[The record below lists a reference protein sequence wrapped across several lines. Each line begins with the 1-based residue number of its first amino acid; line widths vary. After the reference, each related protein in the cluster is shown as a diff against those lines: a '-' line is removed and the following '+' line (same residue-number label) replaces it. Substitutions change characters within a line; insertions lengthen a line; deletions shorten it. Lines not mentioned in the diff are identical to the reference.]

1 MSAYPID
8 EIRKQFPALGRTY
21 HGKPVV
27 FLDGPGG
34 SQVVKGAMD
43 AMVAY
48 MTSGN
53 ANLHGQFPT
62 SRETEAMI
70 QESREAV
77 ADLVNA
83 QPSEVAFGQNATSLA
98 FSIARALSRDWKPGD
113 EIVLTE
119 MDHPANIDPWLSAA
133 EDKGVK
139 VNWIPV
145 DSETL
150 TLDLSDL
157 DGLIHSGTRLV
168 AVTLASNAVGTI
180 PDIRPIIKK
189 AREAGA
195 LTAVDAVHAVPHFA
209 IDREQLDAD
218 FLLFSAYKFF
228 GPHIGMAVIRSSVF
242 KDLKPYKVA
251 PSDAHYPDNLQTGT
265 QNFAGIAGVKAS
277 IAFIESLGNGETRRE
292 RILDGYRRIEEHE
305 NALAA
310 KIRRELAA
318 IDGIRLYQ
326 APETV
331 AKTPTFA
338 FTVEGLSPAEFS
350 RRMAEVHS
358 IFVADGHFYATRLAE
373 RAGVHE
379 SGCWIRA
386 GLAPYNTEFEI
397 DRFLDAT
404 REIVRTPALQ
414 AGGRA

>member
-8 EIRKQFPALGRTY
+8 KIRKQFPALGRTY
-21 HGKPVV
+21 HGRPVV

-43 AMVAY
+43 AMVTY
-48 MTSGN
+48 MSNGN
-53 ANLHGQFPT
+53 ANLHGQFAT

-83 QPSEVAFGQNATSLA
+83 QPEEVAFGQNATSLA
-98 FSIARALSRDWKPGD
+98 FSVARALSRDWEAGD

-145 DSETL
+145 DKGTL
-150 TLDLSDL
+150 TLDLSNL
-157 DGLIHSGTRLV
+157 DSLINSRTRLV

-180 PDIRPIIKK
+180 PDIRPIIEK

-195 LTAVDAVHAVPHFA
+195 LTAIDAVHAVPHFA
-209 IDREQLDAD
+209 IDRDELDAD
-218 FLLFSAYKFF
+218 LLLFSAYKFF

-242 KDLKPYKVA
+242 KELKPYKVA

-265 QNFAGIAGVKAS
+265 QNFAAIAGVKAS
-277 IAFIESLGNGETRRE
+277 IGFIESLGQGATRRE
-292 RILDGYRRIEEHE
+292 RILDGYQQIEEHE
-305 NALAA
+305 NALADT
-310 KIRRELAA
+310 IRAELNT
-318 IDGIRLYQ
+318 IDGLRLYQ
-326 APETV
+326 APDTV

-338 FTVEGLSPAEFS
+338 FTVDNMSPAEFS
-350 RRMAEVHS
+350 RRMAEDYS

-379 SGCWIRA
+379 AGCWIRA

-397 DRFLDAT
+397 DRFLKAT

-414 AGGRA
+414 AGGRP